1 MSRERTSSKR
11 RKRTRSGKSTGK
23 VYEHTLIFVIRDVHG
38 YIDRLRQVLEL
49 AGAEG
54 ANVLDIGGDFT
65 NFGDR
70 STLEDVLAS
79 IPSDRS
85 VVVVHGNHDPP
96 DLVETVPRYLHG
108 TARSIRGLWFLGLGG
123 SNPIGFFPAEHTE
136 EDLAGLLTGGLEKVP
151 NDAPLVVVSHVPPHE
166 VHDYVPFVARH
177 VGSTALRQFIAERRP
192 MLVTCGHIHES
203 FGWTAFHITK
213 KGLKDVETGT
223 SVRIGKEA
231 DTVVINAGSLRDR
244 RYGVVLIERTA
255 EGIRVTPEVRL
266 LPDDGRF

>member
-11 RKRTRSGKSTGK
+11 RKRTTSGKRINK
-23 VYEHTLIFVIRDVHG
+23 VYERTLIFVIRDVHG

-49 AGAEG
+49 AGTEG

-79 IPSDRS
+79 LPGDRG
-85 VVVVHGNHDPP
+85 VVIVHGNHDLP

-136 EDLAGLLTGGLEKVP
+136 EDLAGILTDGLEKVP
-151 NDAPLVVVSHVPPHE
+151 DDAPLVVVSHVPPHE

-177 VGSTALRQFIAERRP
+177 VGSTALRQFISERRP

-203 FGWTAFHITK
+203 FGWTAFRITK
-213 KGLKDVETGT
+213 NDIKDVETGT
-223 SVRIGKEA
+223 SVRIGKDA

-244 RYGVVLIERTA
+244 RYGVVLIERTD
-255 EGIRVTPEVRL
+255 GVISVTPEVRL
-266 LPDDGRF
+266 LPDDGGF